1 MKVSISQDPYNTP
14 SEHPDLKITNLEFL
28 TMFQNP
34 QILL

>member
-14 SEHPDLKITNLEFL
+14 SEPPGLKITNLEFL